1 MRAHKSSWKIAI
13 RCGLL
18 LILIGLI
25 IGGGIWWYENQPR
38 QRMMQHGYPKDEAEL
53 ILGRVDDADIETI
66 LEFDYSSRL
75 IEMVQHEEFQTNRLQ
90 SYLEITST
98 PFYDMLIDKNGK
110 FTLEEI
116 MLVANASQEGLELG
130 LILLE
135 DYYIPER
142 LERYYNF
149 LLENQTAS
157 PAETVQLVN
166 ANRDREYYS
175 EPEPAE
181 TAGHLILVNKYYYLE
196 PDFQVDLAVMPA
208 SYGAVGVQ
216 MERDTYA
223 AFQKMY
229 DAALS
234 DGYQLYVTSG
244 YRGYVEQE
252 QVYQD
257 WVRQVGEEDAK
268 NYAALPGFSEHQTGQ
283 ALDIFVAGQ
292 TTQSFAN
299 HPAEKWLAE
308 NAYKYGF
315 ILRYAEETE
324 NLTGYDYEAWHY
336 RYVGVEVATK
346 IRELRLTLEEYVA
359 YFET

>member
-1 MRAHKSSWKIAI
+1 M
-13 RCGLL
+13 L
-18 LILIGLI
+18 LIGLI
-25 IGGGIWWYENQPR
+25 IGGGIWWHENQPQ
-38 QRMMQHGYPKDEAEL
+38 QRMMWQGYPADEAEL
-53 ILGRVDDADIETI
+53 ILDCVNDGDVETI

-75 IEMVQHEEFQTNRLQ
+75 IEIVQHEDFQVNQLR
-90 SYLEITST
+90 SYLETISS
-98 PFYDMLIDKNGK
+98 PLYDAVMEGNGQ

-116 MLVANASQEGLELG
+116 MLVANAPQEGSKLG

-149 LLENQTAS
+149 LLENQTALT
-157 PAETVQLVN
+157 AEIVQLVN
-166 ANRDREYYS
+166 TNRDREYYS

-181 TAGHLILVNKYYYLE
+181 TSGHLILVNKYYYLE
-196 PDFQVDLAVMPA
+196 PDFQVDLVVMPA

-216 MERDTYA
+216 MERETYT

-229 DAALS
+229 EAALI

-244 YRGYVEQE
+244 YRGYAEQE

-257 WVRQVGEEDAK
+257 WVRQVGEADAK
-268 NYAALPGFSEHQTGQ
+268 DYAALPGFSEHQIGQ

-292 TTQSFAN
+292 TTQTFAS
-299 HPAEKWLAE
+299 HPAAKWLAE
-308 NAYKYGF
+308 NAYTYGF

-336 RYVGVEVATK
+336 RYVGVEAATK
-346 IRELRLTLEEYVA
+346 IHELGLTLEEYVA
-359 YFET
+359 YFEM